1 MTEQDEHQ
9 LRYKAMKKVTLVGAA
24 VNFVLAS
31 VQVLIGILGH
41 SAALVADGIHT
52 VSDLIGDFA
61 VLLAAKEANKGA
73 DEDHPY
79 GHGRIETL
87 ATVVLGTILI
97 AVGIAIAISAVDKLM
112 NVDNIVQPESLTIV
126 AAILAIVLKESL
138 FHYTM
143 KAAHETNSKM
153 LEANAWHHR
162 SDVFS
167 SVIVLVGVI
176 AALFG
181 YVYMDVV
188 AAFLVAIL
196 ITRMGFKMAWE
207 SIQEL
212 ADSSLEQDTVDK
224 MKTVIA
230 KVEGVRNLH
239 MLRTRRM
246 GGYALADVH
255 IQVDPRLSVSEGHQ
269 ISEVVRYSLINTVK
283 ELDDITVH
291 IDPEDDEDAPT
302 CAGLPL
308 RTSFLNEFYP
318 ALKGILSVEQV
329 DEITLHYLNG
339 KIDVDVHINDKTV
352 DINDVKQ
359 AVKPIELI
367 GNIYLCLVMR
377 DNGA

>member
-224 MKTVIA
+224 MKAVIA

-308 RTSFLNEFYP
+308 HF
-318 ALKGILSVEQV
+318 ALSGWGNFKTKNCKVIIFDSSE
-329 DEITLHYLNG
+329 ELHYLNG

>member
-1 MTEQDEHQ
+1 MIEQDEHQ
-9 LRYKAMKKVTLVGAA
+9 LRYKVMKKVTLVGAA
-24 VNFVLAS
+24 VNFVLAI
-31 VQVLIGILGH
+31 VQVLIGIIGH

-126 AAILAIVLKESL
+126 AAILAIVFKESL

-224 MKTVIA
+224 MKAVIA

-367 GNIYLCLVMR
+367 GNIYLCLAMR

>member
-24 VNFVLAS
+24 VNFVLAI
-31 VQVLIGILGH
+31 VQVLIGVLGH

-97 AVGIAIAISAVDKLM
+97 AVGIAIAISAIDKLM

-224 MKTVIA
+224 MKAVIA

>member
-224 MKTVIA
+224 MKAVIA

>member
-1 MTEQDEHQ
+1 
-9 LRYKAMKKVTLVGAA
+9 
-24 VNFVLAS
+24 
-31 VQVLIGILGH
+31 
-41 SAALVADGIHT
+41 
-52 VSDLIGDFA
+52 
-61 VLLAAKEANKGA
+61 
-73 DEDHPY
+73 
-79 GHGRIETL
+79 
-87 ATVVLGTILI
+87 
-97 AVGIAIAISAVDKLM
+97 
-112 NVDNIVQPESLTIV
+112 
-126 AAILAIVLKESL
+126 
-138 FHYTM
+138 
-143 KAAHETNSKM
+143 
-153 LEANAWHHR
+153 
-162 SDVFS
+162 
-167 SVIVLVGVI
+167 
-176 AALFG
+176 
-181 YVYMDVV
+181 
-188 AAFLVAIL
+188 
-196 ITRMGFKMAWE
+196 
-207 SIQEL
+207 
-212 ADSSLEQDTVDK
+212 
-224 MKTVIA
+224 
-230 KVEGVRNLH
+230 
-239 MLRTRRM
+239 M

-367 GNIYLCLVMR
+367 GNIYLCLAMR

>member
-24 VNFVLAS
+24 VNFVLAI
-31 VQVLIGILGH
+31 VQVLIGVLGH

-224 MKTVIA
+224 MKAVIA

-302 CAGLPL
+302 CTGLPL
-308 RTSFLNEFYP
+308 RTSFLDEFYP

-329 DEITLHYLNG
+329 LSLI
-339 KIDVDVHINDKTV
+339 HI
-352 DINDVKQ
+352 
-359 AVKPIELI
+359 
-367 GNIYLCLVMR
+367 
-377 DNGA
+377 

>member
-24 VNFVLAS
+24 VNFVLAI
-31 VQVLIGILGH
+31 VQILIGVLGH

-224 MKTVIA
+224 MKAVIA

>member
-24 VNFVLAS
+24 VNFVLAI
-31 VQVLIGILGH
+31 VQVLIGVLGH

-224 MKTVIA
+224 MKAVIA

-367 GNIYLCLVMR
+367 GNIYLCLAMR

>member
-9 LRYKAMKKVTLVGAA
+9 LRYKVMKKVTLVGAA
-24 VNFVLAS
+24 VNFVLAI
-31 VQVLIGILGH
+31 VQVLIGVLGH

-112 NVDNIVQPESLTIV
+112 NIDNIVQPESLTIV

-224 MKTVIA
+224 MKAVIA

-269 ISEVVRYSLINTVK
+269 ISEVVRYSLINTVT

-352 DINDVKQ
+352 NINDVKQ

-367 GNIYLCLVMR
+367 GNIYLCLAMR